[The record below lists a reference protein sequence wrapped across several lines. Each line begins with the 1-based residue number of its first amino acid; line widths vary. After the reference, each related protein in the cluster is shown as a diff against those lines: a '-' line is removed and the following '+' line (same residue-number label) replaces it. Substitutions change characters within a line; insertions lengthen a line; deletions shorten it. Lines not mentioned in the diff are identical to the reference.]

1 MCHSP
6 NLGISR
12 FPYAVTR
19 TSVYSRP
26 GITCCYTSQ
35 HVRVRTMQQVCH
47 SPNLSISR
55 YPYAVT
61 RSSMYAYAP
70 CSRCVIPQTSAYPG
84 IHMPL
89 HDPACTRT
97 HHAAGV
103 SFPKPQHIQVSIC
116 RYTSQHVRVRTM
128 QQVMPIK
135 WNLLRVRPRNTTEK
149 RAANSISAP
158 RIICKGTVTERCV
171 SSKHDRKNLT

>member
-89 HDPACTRT
+89 HEPACTRT
-97 HHAAGV
+97 HHAAGNAHQV
-103 SFPKPQHIQVSIC
+103 ESVEGAAQEYHREKGSKQHLRATHHLQG
-116 RYTSQHVRVRTM
+116 HGHRTM
-128 QQVMPIK
+128 CQQQ
-135 WNLLRVRPRNTTEK
+135 
-149 RAANSISAP
+149 A
-158 RIICKGTVTERCV
+158 
-171 SSKHDRKNLT
+171 